1 MKWIQGIIMF
11 FLWMI
16 SVNVHSQVN
25 DDFSDGDFSNNP
37 SWSGNTADF
46 IINANQELQLN
57 NTLAGSSFL
66 SVYHGISNLQNH
78 EWHFWIKQV
87 FSPSSSNYGKVFL
100 SADNSNL
107 NSVQNGYYILFGEA
121 NAIDAIRLFKLENG
135 ISTQLCSGV
144 DGQISTSF
152 TVGVKVVLSAGGTW
166 ELSADLSGG
175 TNYMNQGSAN
185 DSNILPGSYF
195 GFSCTYTASNAN
207 KFYLDNVYVGEPIL
221 DVQAPILLQATVISP
236 SQVDVLF
243 NEALSST
250 TANEVA
256 NYAIIPFNSFVSA
269 QQDNVNQAL
278 VHLTTLFPLTN
289 GNSYTLMTANLS
301 DLAGNITGNQA
312 ASFDYLVAD
321 TAEKGDVIITE
332 FFADPT
338 PVIGLPEVE
347 YVEIFNKTGKVFH
360 LQNWT
365 ISDGSS
371 NGTIGDFW
379 LLPGSYIVLTANAN
393 FGLFT
398 NVAGV
403 TSFPSL
409 NNAGDQLILTDN
421 FGVQLDQLTYTDDWY
436 QDINKK
442 DGGYSLERIN
452 LNDPCSNFDNWSA
465 SNDPSGGSP
474 GTINS
479 IFSAAP
485 DQLNPSLIS
494 LIALNPNFLE
504 VSFSEGMDS
513 SSLANAQI
521 NVSPNLS
528 VLQTFIQE
536 VNDNP
541 NGPPQLIIQF
551 NENFIPSTTY
561 QIQLGPVSDC
571 WQNDTSFIGQFSL
584 PEQAQA
590 GDVIINEI
598 LSNPL
603 NGGQDFIELYNRS
616 SKVIDLKDWQIANYY
631 NDTISNVK
639 TISTHFI
646 LAPNSYVAISEDT
659 SFLLANYPKSV
670 SGRMIQMDMPSYN
683 IDSGTVYLFY
693 NSEQIDRVSYEE
705 GWQFSLLDDF
715 DGVSLERISPNGA
728 SNQSSNWHSAAESI
742 GFATP
747 GSVNSQFQY
756 LGTSESISL
765 QKDVFSPD
773 QDGFEDVLVVNYT
786 FEQSGLLAKARIF
799 DDFGREV
806 KLLFSNELMGK
817 TGFFTWD
824 GVNADQAKSPI
835 GIYILL
841 VEVFAT
847 DGSVILAKKIAFTLA
862 GKL

>member
-1 MKWIQGIIMF
+1 MKWIQRIILF

-16 SVNVHSQVN
+16 SVNAHSQVI
-25 DDFSDGDFSNNP
+25 DDFSDGDFNGNP
-37 SWSGNTADF
+37 SWSGNTGDF
-46 IINANQELQLN
+46 IVNASQQLQLN
-57 NTLAGSSFL
+57 NTVAGSSFL
-66 SVYHGISNLQNH
+66 SLNHGISNLQNH
-78 EWHFWIKQV
+78 EWHFWVKQS
-87 FSPSSSNYGKVFL
+87 FSPSSSNFGKVFL
-100 SADNSNL
+100 SADNSDL
-107 NSVQNGYYILFGEA
+107 NSVQNGYYVLFGEA
-121 NAIDAIRLFKLENG
+121 NAIDAIRLFKVENG
-135 ISTQLCSGV
+135 ISTQLCAGV
-144 DGQISTSF
+144 DGQISNSF
-152 TVGVKVVLSAGGTW
+152 MVGLKVLLNASGTW
-166 ELSADLSGG
+166 ELLADLSGG
-175 TNYMNQGSAN
+175 TNYVSQGTAN
-185 DSNILPGSYF
+185 DPTILSGSFF
-195 GFSCTYTASNAN
+195 GYQCTYTSSNAN
-207 KFYLDNVYVGEPIL
+207 KFFMDDVYIGDPIL
-221 DVQAPILLQATVISP
+221 DLQAPILLQASVVSP

-243 NEALSST
+243 NEALNST

-256 NYAIIPFNSFVSA
+256 NYAMVPFNSFVSA
-269 QQDNVNQAL
+269 QHDNVNQAL
-278 VHLTTLFPLTN
+278 VHLTTMFPLTN
-289 GNSYTLMTANLS
+289 GNTYSLMTANLS
-301 DLAGNITGNQA
+301 DLAGNTSGNQA
-312 ASFDYLVAD
+312 VSFDYLVAD
-321 TAEKGDVIITE
+321 TAEIGDVIISE
-332 FFADPT
+332 IFADPT

-347 YVEIFNKTGKVFH
+347 FVEIFNKTGKVFH
-360 LQNWT
+360 LEGWT

-409 NNAGDQLILTDN
+409 NNAGDQLTLADN
-421 FGVQLDQLTYTDDWY
+421 FATKLDQLTYTDDWY
-436 QDINKK
+436 QDNIKK
-442 DGGYSLERIN
+442 EGGYSLERIN

-479 IFSAAP
+479 IFNAAP
-485 DQLNPSLIS
+485 DQSNPSLLS

-513 SSLANAQI
+513 SSLSNVQI
-521 NVSPNLS
+521 TVSPYLS

-571 WQNDTSFIGQFSL
+571 WLNDTSFIGQFSL
-584 PEQAQA
+584 PEEAQA

-616 SKVIDLKDWQIANYY
+616 SKVIDLKDWQLANFY
-631 NDTISNVK
+631 NDTISNIK
-639 TISTHFI
+639 TIPNHFI

-659 SFLLANYPKSV
+659 SFLLENYPASV
-670 SGRMIQMDMPSYN
+670 SGRMIEMDMPSYN

-693 NSEQIDRVSYEE
+693 NSEQIDRVSYNEE
-705 GWQFSLLDDF
+705 WQFSLLDDF
-715 DGVSLERISPNGA
+715 DGVSLERISTNGA
-728 SNQSSNWHSAAESI
+728 SNESSNWHSAAESI

-747 GSVNSQFQY
+747 GRENSQFQDV
-756 LGTSESISL
+756 GTTESISL

-773 QDGFEDVLVVNYT
+773 QDGFEDVLVVNYA
-786 FEQSGLLAKARIF
+786 FEESGLLAKARIF

-806 KLLFSNELMGK
+806 KRLFSNELIGT

-824 GVNADQAKSPI
+824 GVNANQAKSPI

-847 DGSVILAKKIAFTLA
+847 DGSVILEKKIAFTLA

>member
-66 SVYHGISNLQNH
+66 SVTHGISNLQNH

-87 FSPSSSNYGKVFL
+87 FSPSSSNFGKVYL

-107 NSVQNGYYILFGEA
+107 NSAQNGYYVLFGEA

-144 DGQISTSF
+144 EGQISTSF
-152 TVGVKVVLSAGGTW
+152 TVGVKVVLSANGTW

-175 TNYMNQGSAN
+175 TNYITQGSAN

-195 GFSCTYTASNAN
+195 GYSCTYTASNAN
-207 KFYLDNVYVGEPIL
+207 KFYLDNVYIGNPIL
-221 DVQAPILLQATVISP
+221 DIAPPILLQAAVISP
-236 SQVDVLF
+236 NSVDAMF
-243 NEALSST
+243 NEALTST
-250 TANEVA
+250 SANELA
-256 NYAIIPFNSFVSA
+256 NYAILPFNSFVSA
-269 QQDNVNQAL
+269 QQDNANPAL

-289 GNSYTLMTANLS
+289 GNTYTIMTANLS
-301 DLAGNITGNQA
+301 DLAGNIAGNQ
-312 ASFDYLVAD
+312 SVNFTYLVAD
-321 TAEKGDVIITE
+321 TAEIGDVIVTE
-332 FFADPT
+332 FLADPT

-360 LQNWT
+360 LQNWI

-393 FGLFT
+393 VGLFT

-409 NNAGDQLILTDN
+409 NNAGDQLILSDN
-421 FGVQLDQLTYTDDWY
+421 FGTQLDKLTYTDDWY
-436 QDINKK
+436 QDDIKK
-442 DGGYSLERIN
+442 EGGYSLERIN

-551 NENFIPSTTY
+551 NENFIPSTSY
-561 QIQLGPVSDC
+561 QIQMGPVSDC
-571 WQNDTSFIGQFSL
+571 WQNDTSFISQFSL

-603 NGGQDFIELYNRS
+603 AGGQDFIELYNLS
-616 SKVIDLKDWQIANYY
+616 SKVIDLKDWQLANFY
-631 NDTISNVK
+631 NDTISNLK
-639 TISTHFI
+639 TISNHFI
-646 LAPNSYVAISEDT
+646 LEPYSYVAISEDT
-659 SFLLANYPKSV
+659 SFLFENYPASV

-683 IDSGTVYLFY
+683 IDSGTVYLLY
-693 NSEQIDRVSYEE
+693 NSEQIDRVSYKED
-705 GWQFSLLDDF
+705 WQFSLIDNT
-715 DGVSLERISPNGA
+715 DGVSLERILPDGP
-728 SNQSSNWHSAAESI
+728 SNQSSNWHSAAETI

-747 GSVNSQFQY
+747 GRVNSQFQFV
-756 LGTSESISL
+756 GTTESISL
-765 QKDVFSPD
+765 QKDIFSPD

-806 KLLFSNELMGK
+806 KLLFSNELMGT

>member
-11 FLWMI
+11 FLWLI
-16 SVNVHSQVN
+16 SVNVHSQVM

-37 SWSGNTADF
+37 SWIGNTAEF
-46 IINANQELQLN
+46 VVNASQQLQLN
-57 NTLAGSSFL
+57 NTIAGSSFL
-66 SVYHGISNLQNH
+66 SLNHGISNLQNH
-78 EWHFWIKQV
+78 EWHFWVKQS

-100 SADNSNL
+100 SADNSDL
-107 NSVQNGYYILFGEA
+107 SAVQNGYYVLFGEA
-121 NAIDAIRLFKLENG
+121 NAIDAIRLFKLVNG
-135 ISTQLCSGV
+135 IPTQLCSGV
-144 DGQISTSF
+144 DGQISNSF
-152 TVGVKVVLSAGGTW
+152 TVGIKVVLNASGTW
-166 ELSADLSGG
+166 EVSADLSGG
-175 TNYMNQGSAN
+175 SNYVLQGSAS
-185 DSNILPGSYF
+185 DLSILSGSFF
-195 GFSCTYTASNAN
+195 GYLCTYTSSNAN
-207 KFYLDNVYVGEPIL
+207 KFFLDDIYIGDPIL
-221 DVQAPILLQATVISP
+221 DLQAPILLQASVISP
-236 SQVDVLF
+236 NQVDVLF

-256 NYAIIPFNSFVSA
+256 NYAILPFNSFVSA

-278 VHLTTLFPLTN
+278 VHLTTMFPLTN
-289 GNSYTLMTANLS
+289 GNSYSLMTANLS

-360 LQNWT
+360 LQNWI

-371 NGTIGDFW
+371 DGTIGDFW

-421 FGVQLDQLTYTDDWY
+421 FGAHLDQLTYTDEWY
-436 QDINKK
+436 QDPNKQN
-442 DGGYSLERIN
+442 GGYSLERIN
-452 LNDPCSNFDNWSA
+452 LNDPCSNYDNWSA

-485 DQLNPSLIS
+485 DYQNPNLLS
-494 LIALNPNFLE
+494 LIALSPNFLE

-513 SSLANAQI
+513 SSLANTQI
-521 NVSPNLS
+521 STNPNLS
-528 VLQTFIQE
+528 IQETFIQV

-551 NENFIPSTTY
+551 NENFNPSTTY

-571 WQNDTSFIGQFSL
+571 WQNDTSFIGQFTL
-584 PEQAQA
+584 PEQAQV

-598 LSNPL
+598 LSNPF

-631 NDTISNVK
+631 NDTVSNIK
-639 TISTHFI
+639 TISNHFI

-659 SFLLANYPKSV
+659 SFLLANYPASM

-683 IDSGTVYLFY
+683 IDSGTVYLFF
-693 NSEQIDRVSYEE
+693 NSEQIDRVSYKED
-705 GWQFSLLDDF
+705 WQFSLLDNF
-715 DGVSLERISPNGA
+715 DGVSLERISTNGL
-728 SNQSSNWHSAAESI
+728 SNESSNWHSAAESI

-747 GSVNSQFQY
+747 GRVNSQFQQI
-756 LGTSESISL
+756 GTTESISL

-773 QDGFEDVLVVNYT
+773 QDGFEDVLVVNYA
-786 FEQSGLLAKARIF
+786 FETSGLLAKARIF

-806 KLLFSNELMGK
+806 KLLFSNELMGT

-824 GVNADQAKSPI
+824 GVNADQAKSPV

-841 VEVFAT
+841 LEVFAT